1 MTLDDILTPNDSRLL
16 KRTIQRFIEY
26 YRFSNRHEIA
36 KRSDINHDVKFYLDD
51 MRLDGSYCLK
61 TLSVINSGDCGVA
74 ALAIGEVMR
83 VRGNM
88 DMFYFDNGKHAT
100 MVWCLP
106 DDGSGLGYCY
116 VDTLV
121 PNGVYSESGVFG
133 HNSKTK
139 GNLYTAEQHAAAWL
153 PDDHLGKE
161 IIEQFVR
168 FYDPDYRYPY
178 AISDRESE
186 VYS

>member
-1 MTLDDILTPNDSRLL
+1 MTLDDILTANDRRLL

-26 YRFSNRHEIA
+26 YRFCNRHEIA
-36 KRSDINHDVKFYLDD
+36 KRSDINHDVQLYLDD

-61 TLSVINSGDCGVA
+61 TLSAINSGDCGVA

-83 VRGNM
+83 ICGNM
-88 DMFYFDNGKHAT
+88 DMLYFDNGNHAT
-100 MVWCLP
+100 IAGRMWDAGKVI
-106 DDGSGLGYCY
+106 GYYY
-116 VDTLV
+116 VDTLL
-121 PNGVYSESGVFG
+121 PSGVYSESDVFG
-133 HNSKTK
+133 YDAETK
-139 GNLYTAEQHAAAWL
+139 AKLYTAEEHAAAWL

-178 AISDRESE
+178 AISNRESE